1 MATADVASPVPIPSI
16 KSRPIISDKLKASSE
31 LKRKD
36 FDPERHLSYVTDPKI
51 LSMKD
56 IALPEDVGISPVAVS
71 DPFPLFSEDAIRHMR
86 SEIFTQEVWDNCV
99 YSTDFAGCQLRGHCP
114 K

>member
-1 MATADVASPVPIPSI
+1 MATVDVVAPAPVPSL
-16 KSRPIISDKLKASSE
+16 KSRPIISDKLQPASK
-31 LKRKD
+31 LIRKD
-36 FDPERHLSYVTDPKI
+36 FDPDRHLSYAQEPKV

-56 IALPEDVGISPVAVS
+56 IALPENVGISPVAVS
-71 DPFPLFSEDAIRHMR
+71 DPFPLFSEEAIRHMR
-86 SEIFTQEVWDNCV
+86 SEIFTQEVWDNCM